1 MKYMGS
7 KAKVARYIVP
17 IIQKQIERSG
27 YETYLEPFCGGCNVI
42 DKIEAPQRIA
52 SDCNKYLI
60 ALMQHIQ
67 AGGELPGYIER
78 EEYAKVR
85 ANRDDYPEWYAGY
98 VGFVA
103 SYNGRFFDGG
113 YSGKTQ
119 TTGGLRDYQDEG
131 RRNIEAQRDKLKDV
145 IFLHKDYREACRIF
159 CNMLHSNSEV
169 LLVAHNIQ
177 FDLLFILEMFKR
189 CGMVPKAP
197 KLRALD
203 SLTVYKDR
211 TAYPHK
217 LTNAIEHY
225 GLADKVQNSHRAID
239 DVLAPYEVTKAM
251 SEERDDLTDYIDLL
265 GYNPKYGI
273 TGRKLRQITY
283 LPQSYKLGCRL
294 PDLMNGGGSCE

>member
-145 IFLHKDYREACRIF
+145 IFLHKDYRAWSPTGCVIY
-159 CNMLHSNSEV
+159 M
-169 LLVAHNIQ
+169 
-177 FDLLFILEMFKR
+177 D
-189 CGMVPKAP
+189 P
-197 KLRALD
+197 
-203 SLTVYKDR
+203 
-211 TAYPHK
+211 
-217 LTNAIEHY
+217 
-225 GLADKVQNSHRAID
+225 
-239 DVLAPYEVTKAM
+239 PYENTKQYKSVEIFDHADFWRVARLWSHDNIVLI
-251 SEERDDLTDYIDLL
+251 SEQEAPDDFVPVWDPQR
-265 GYNPKYGI
+265 NPHHEPK
-273 TGRKLRQITY
+273 
-283 LPQSYKLGCRL
+283 
-294 PDLMNGGGSCE
+294 

>member
-17 IIQKQIERSG
+17 IIQEQIERSG

-85 ANRDDYPEWYAGY
+85 ANRDDYP
-98 VGFVA
+98 
-103 SYNGRFFDGG
+103 
-113 YSGKTQ
+113 
-119 TTGGLRDYQDEG
+119 
-131 RRNIEAQRDKLKDV
+131 
-145 IFLHKDYREACRIF
+145 
-159 CNMLHSNSEV
+159 
-169 LLVAHNIQ
+169 
-177 FDLLFILEMFKR
+177 
-189 CGMVPKAP
+189 
-197 KLRALD
+197 
-203 SLTVYKDR
+203 
-211 TAYPHK
+211 HK
-217 LTNAIEHY
+217 LANAIEHY

-239 DVLAPYEVTKAM
+239 DVLALYEVTKAM

-283 LPQSYKLGCRL
+283 MPQSYKLGCRL

>member
-17 IIQKQIERSG
+17 IIQEQIERSG

-145 IFLHKDYREACRIF
+145 IFLHKDYRA
-159 CNMLHSNSEV
+159 
-169 LLVAHNIQ
+169 
-177 FDLLFILEMFKR
+177 
-189 CGMVPKAP
+189 
-197 KLRALD
+197 
-203 SLTVYKDR
+203 
-211 TAYPHK
+211 
-217 LTNAIEHY
+217 
-225 GLADKVQNSHRAID
+225 
-239 DVLAPYEVTKAM
+239 
-251 SEERDDLTDYIDLL
+251 
-265 GYNPKYGI
+265 
-273 TGRKLRQITY
+273 
-283 LPQSYKLGCRL
+283 
-294 PDLMNGGGSCE
+294 

>member
-17 IIQKQIERSG
+17 IIQEQIERSG

-103 SYNGRFFDGG
+103 SYNFRRRLLWQDSDNRRTPGLSGRGPAQHRG
-113 YSGKTQ
+113 AAGQ
-119 TTGGLRDYQDEG
+119 AEG
-131 RRNIEAQRDKLKDV
+131 RH
-145 IFLHKDYREACRIF
+145 FL
-159 CNMLHSNSEV
+159 
-169 LLVAHNIQ
+169 
-177 FDLLFILEMFKR
+177 
-189 CGMVPKAP
+189 
-197 KLRALD
+197 
-203 SLTVYKDR
+203 T
-211 TAYPHK
+211 
-217 LTNAIEHY
+217 
-225 GLADKVQNSHRAID
+225 
-239 DVLAPYEVTKAM
+239 
-251 SEERDDLTDYIDLL
+251 
-265 GYNPKYGI
+265 
-273 TGRKLRQITY
+273 
-283 LPQSYKLGCRL
+283 
-294 PDLMNGGGSCE
+294 

>member
-27 YETYLEPFCGGCNVI
+27 CETYLEPFCGGCNVI

-60 ALMQHIQ
+60 ALMQYIQ

-78 EEYAKVR
+78 EECAKVR

-145 IFLHKDYREACRIF
+145 IFLHKDYRAWNPTGCVIYMDPPYENTKQYKSVEIFDHADFWRVARLWSHDNIVLISEQEAPDDFVPVWI
-159 CNMLHSNSEV
+159 HSVTRTMNQNKTIAATEKLFVAKEV
-169 LLVAHNIQ
+169 LEREEIVAA
-177 FDLLFILEMFKR
+177 
-189 CGMVPKAP
+189 V
-197 KLRALD
+197 
-203 SLTVYKDR
+203 
-211 TAYPHK
+211 
-217 LTNAIEHY
+217 
-225 GLADKVQNSHRAID
+225 
-239 DVLAPYEVTKAM
+239 
-251 SEERDDLTDYIDLL
+251 
-265 GYNPKYGI
+265 
-273 TGRKLRQITY
+273 
-283 LPQSYKLGCRL
+283 
-294 PDLMNGGGSCE
+294 

>member
-17 IIQKQIERSG
+17 IIQEQIERSG
-27 YETYLEPFCGGCNVI
+27 YETYLEPFCSGCNVI

-145 IFLHKDYREACRIF
+145 IFLHKDYRAWNPTGCVVYMDPPYENTKQYKSVEIFDHADFWRVARLWSHDNIVLISEQEAPDDFVPVWI
-159 CNMLHSNSEV
+159 HSVTRTMNQNKTIAATEKLFVAKEV
-169 LLVAHNIQ
+169 LEREEIVAA
-177 FDLLFILEMFKR
+177 
-189 CGMVPKAP
+189 V
-197 KLRALD
+197 
-203 SLTVYKDR
+203 
-211 TAYPHK
+211 
-217 LTNAIEHY
+217 
-225 GLADKVQNSHRAID
+225 
-239 DVLAPYEVTKAM
+239 
-251 SEERDDLTDYIDLL
+251 
-265 GYNPKYGI
+265 
-273 TGRKLRQITY
+273 
-283 LPQSYKLGCRL
+283 
-294 PDLMNGGGSCE
+294 

>member
-131 RRNIEAQRDKLKDV
+131 RRNIEAQRRKAARLKKRQETIGKYDDFERV
-145 IFLHKDYREACRIF
+145 ASLNSLYEAAREHTDGSEAIKCGNLEKNFLR
-159 CNMLHSNSEV
+159 
-169 LLVAHNIQ
+169 
-177 FDLLFILEMFKR
+177 
-189 CGMVPKAP
+189 
-197 KLRALD
+197 
-203 SLTVYKDR
+203 
-211 TAYPHK
+211 
-217 LTNAIEHY
+217 
-225 GLADKVQNSHRAID
+225 
-239 DVLAPYEVTKAM
+239 PYY
-251 SEERDDLTDYIDLL
+251 ER
-265 GYNPKYGI
+265 
-273 TGRKLRQITY
+273 
-283 LPQSYKLGCRL
+283 
-294 PDLMNGGGSCE
+294 